1 MSKSFSYPNKG
12 TCSKETHIVLNDDH
26 TIESIE
32 VIGGCNGNLQGISRL
47 VEGMKAED
55 AIERM
60 RGIRCGFKQTSCPD
74 QFAEALRE
82 ALEKKNSK

>member
-32 VIGGCNGNLQGISRL
+32 VIGGCNG
-47 VEGMKAED
+47 
-55 AIERM
+55 
-60 RGIRCGFKQTSCPD
+60 PD
-74 QFAEALRE
+74 QIAQNLKRALAEL
-82 ALEKKNSK
+82 